1 MHCSKNKLLL
11 KKTNKRKAYKKKKK
25 IKIFYVRKHQNAES
39 D

>member
-1 MHCSKNKLLL
+1 MHCSKNNLLL
-11 KKTNKRKAYKKKKK
+11 RKTNKRKAYKKKK